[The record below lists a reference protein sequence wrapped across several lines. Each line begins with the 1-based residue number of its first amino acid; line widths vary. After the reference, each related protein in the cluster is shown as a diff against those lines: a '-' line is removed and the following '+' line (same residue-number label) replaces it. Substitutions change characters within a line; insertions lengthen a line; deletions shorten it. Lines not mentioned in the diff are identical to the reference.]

1 MFGIRILIYLLG
13 IALVVWI
20 LFRLGRRSPIEK
32 PAKKQQVDDMIRCAR
47 CGTFV
52 PRNEAIHEGDRD
64 YCSTQHRDED
74 R

>member
-1 MFGIRILIYLLG
+1 MFGIRVLIFLLG

-20 LFRLGRRSPIEK
+20 LFRLARSPSVGKSTKK
-32 PAKKQQVDDMIRCAR
+32 PVDDMVCCAR

-52 PRNEAIHEGDRD
+52 PRSEAIREGDRN
-64 YCSTQHRDED
+64 YCSTKHRDED

>member
-1 MFGIRILIYLLG
+1 MFGIRVLIFLLG

-20 LFRLGRRSPIEK
+20 LFRLARSPSIEK
-32 PAKKQQVDDMIRCAR
+32 HGKKQVDDMVRCAR

-52 PRNEAIHEGDRD
+52 PRSEAIHEGDRD
-64 YCSTQHRDED
+64 YCSAQHRDED

>member
-1 MFGIRILIYLLG
+1 MFGIRVLIFLLG

-20 LFRLGRRSPIEK
+20 LFRLARSPSNSK
-32 PAKKQQVDDMIRCAR
+32 PGKKQVNDMVRCAR